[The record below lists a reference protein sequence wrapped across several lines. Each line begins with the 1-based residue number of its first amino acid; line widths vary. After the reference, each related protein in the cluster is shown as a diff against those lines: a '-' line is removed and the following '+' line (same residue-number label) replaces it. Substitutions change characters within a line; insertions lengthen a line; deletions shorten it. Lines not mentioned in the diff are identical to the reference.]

1 MIISHKYRFIF
12 IKTRKTAGTSFEMA
26 LGDQCG
32 PDDIITRVSMADEKV
47 RRQIVSRGAQ
57 NYRLPLRTYTAA
69 DWKQLLTKGRFKR
82 FENHDTAEKI
92 VQFIPKEQWDGYFK
106 FCFERNPWDK
116 MVSHYYWKKD
126 VYKLTTFQEYLEKGA
141 KGEITGFAETIHS
154 KDQYSLNGQIAVDK
168 IYKFEEMDASLAELT
183 ERLGLEKPLKMPE
196 YKAKGQYR
204 AEKKTYRELLTPE
217 ESTWIGEQFK
227 WEIEHLDYTF

>member
-32 PDDIITRVSMADEKV
+32 PEDIITRVSMADEKV
-47 RRQIVSRGAQ
+47 RRQLTTRSAQ
-57 NYRLPLRTYTAA
+57 NYRMSINTYTWH

-92 VQFIPKEQWDGYFK
+92 VQFISKEHWDGYFK

-116 MVSHYYWKKD
+116 MVSHYYWKKG
-126 VYKLTTFQEYLEKGA
+126 VYQLTSFQEYLEKGA

-154 KDQYSLNGQIAVDK
+154 KDQYSLNGRVVVDK
-168 IYKFEEMDASLAELT
+168 IYKFEEMDASLDDIA
-183 ERLGLEKPLKMPE
+183 ERLGLDKPLKMPE

-204 AEKKTYRELLTPE
+204 EDKKSYRELLTSE
-217 ESTWIGEQFK
+217 EARWIAEQFK
-227 WEIEHLDYTF
+227 WEIEHLGYTF